1 MKFQTENKSENKLLE
16 RTELVFSV
24 EHPGESTP
32 TRDAI
37 RSTIASQMGV
47 QKERIIVDKME
58 TEYGIGL
65 TKGYAKVYDSQEALT
80 KSESHH
86 LLVRNSLAERKAKVA
101 TTKKARPAPKAK

>member
-1 MKFQTENKSENKLLE
+1 LKFQIENKSENKLLE
-16 RTELVFSV
+16 RTELIFSV

-37 RSTIASQMGV
+37 RSTIASAMSV
-47 QKERIIVDKME
+47 PKERIIIDQME

-65 TKGYAKVYDSQEALT
+65 TKGYAKVYDSQEVLT
-80 KSESHH
+80 KSERHH
-86 LLVRNSLAERKAKVA
+86 LLVRNNLAEKKVKAA

>member
-1 MKFQTENKSENKLLE
+1 LKFQIENKSENKLLE
-16 RTELVFSV
+16 RTELVFSA

-37 RSTIASQMGV
+37 RSTIASTLNV
-47 QKERIIVDKME
+47 PKERVIVDQME

-65 TKGYAKVYDSQEALT
+65 TKGYAKVYDSPEAVT
-80 KSESHH
+80 KSERYH
-86 LLVRNSLAERKAKVA
+86 LLVRNNLAEKKVKAA